1 MLDKPLTVTELAE
14 HLGVSEDWVYKAARR
29 REIPFT
35 RVARQLRFT
44 AEHVQ
49 QILAAGERQP
59 ITAPVVA
66 FRAPHRA
73 RRTA

>member
-1 MLDKPLTVTELAE
+1 MIDKPLTVPELAA

-44 AEHVQ
+44 ADHVK
-49 QILAAGERQP
+49 QILAAGEHQP
-59 ITAPVVA
+59 RPAPVISLA
-66 FRAPHRA
+66 RTR